1 MTRNF
6 NSGTRD
12 MSRAGGFFAKKA
24 SQSYAS
30 QSTLKSR
37 FNQFVVYL
45 KENKINRLEQVTKE
59 IVQNYALN
67 LKNNGDL
74 SVSTKH
80 NLLSAVNV
88 IMRTARHND
97 LLKVTAREIGIEPR
111 SNVAQTFKGSVERHN
126 MSEKVAVIVN
136 LAKNFG
142 LRFEE
147 ASKLNADV
155 ALKQAL
161 NKSEIKITLGTK
173 GGQARILPITSS
185 EQLTVLKKAAEIQGA
200 AKSLIDPS
208 LTYKEHKTSCY
219 SETSKF
225 HAERHTY
232 ANQRYSA
239 LMHEKLGIKIKS
251 PILSSK
257 PNGMRWRDYI
267 AHEAARQGVNIT
279 PDMAREFDREARLKL
294 SKELGHHREDVVS
307 RYIGGQL

>member
-12 MSRAGGFFAKKA
+12 MSRAGGFFAQKA

-45 KENKINRLEQVTKE
+45 KENKINRLEQVTKS
-59 IVQNYALN
+59 IVENYAKLI
-67 LKNNGDL
+67 KENNRL
-74 SVSTKH
+74 SISAKH

-88 IMRTARHND
+88 IMREARRDD

-111 SNVAQTFKGSVERHN
+111 SNVAKTFKGGVERHS
-126 MSEKVAVIVN
+126 MSDKVAVIVN

-147 ASKLNADV
+147 ASKLNASV
-155 ALKQAL
+155 ALKQATG
-161 NKSEIKITLGTK
+161 NSEIKISLGTK
-173 GGQARILPITSS
+173 GGQNRVIPITSQ
-185 EQLTVLKKAAEIQGA
+185 EQVSALKKAAEIQGA
-200 AKSLIDPS
+200 AKSLIDPFLS
-208 LTYKEHKTSCY
+208 YREHKAMCY
-219 SETSKF
+219 RETSNF
-225 HAERHTY
+225 HAERHFY
-232 ANQRYSA
+232 ANERYSA
-239 LMHEKLGIKIKS
+239 LIKDILGIDIKS
-251 PILSSK
+251 PVLSDKPSK
-257 PNGMRWRDYI
+257 MKWRDYI

-294 SKELGHHREDVVS
+294 SKELGHCREDVVS